1 VLLVVGSTNTDLV
14 VRGPR
19 LPRPGE
25 TVLGGSFYQA
35 AGGKGANQAVA
46 AVRGGRGSVTFV
58 SAVGD
63 DDFGR
68 QALAGLRREGV
79 NCEQIKTVAGLPSGI
94 ALILV
99 DQQGENCISVASGAN
114 QFLLPEN
121 IQALPDDLFAKSR
134 VLLASLE
141 VPLET
146 VAAALRRAKQA
157 GLTTVLNPAPASRE
171 MDAIAL
177 LNHVDVL
184 TPNQHEAALLA
195 ETAVDGPE
203 SAIAAGRR
211 LQSLGCKTVIVTLG
225 ENGCVVVVDRRV
237 EVLPAMQVEAVDA
250 TAAGD
255 AYSGV
260 LAASLAEGATL
271 IEAAQRASVAAG
283 LSVTKE
289 GAQPSLPMREEI
301 EANL

>member
-1 VLLVVGSTNTDLV
+1 VLIVVGSTNTDLV

-19 LPRPGE
+19 LPQPGE
-25 TVLGGSFYQA
+25 TVLGGSFYRA

-46 AVRGGRGSVTFV
+46 AVRGGRGPVTFV

-68 QALAGLRREGV
+68 LALAGLRREGV
-79 NCEQIKTVAGLPSGI
+79 SCEQMKTVAGRPSGI

-114 QFLLPEN
+114 QFLLPED
-121 IQALPDDLFAKSR
+121 IQALPDDLFTQSR

-146 VAAALRRAKQA
+146 AAEALRRAKQA

-177 LNHVDVL
+177 LKHVDVL

-195 ETAVDGPE
+195 ETAVDRPE

-211 LQSLGCKTVIVTLG
+211 LQSFGCKTVIVTLG
-225 ENGCVVVVDRRV
+225 ENGCVVVDRQV

-260 LAASLAEGATL
+260 LAASLAEDAAL
-271 IEAAQRASVAAG
+271 LEAAQRATVAAG
-283 LSVTKE
+283 LSVTRE
-289 GAQPSLPMREEI
+289 GAQPSLPLRDEI